1 MGSEPSWRSASA
13 TSCPLN
19 GTPLYDVTQTSV
31 DFLRDTFDP
40 DKINAVVLLTDGRN
54 EDGEPGDDEAQLEAL
69 LTSLRGSSEGVN
81 SEPVRI
87 FAIAYG
93 EDADLAVL
101 RRIAEASNAVAYD
114 ASDASTINQ
123 VFAAVVSNF

>member
-1 MGSEPSWRSASA
+1 M
-13 TSCPLN
+13 
-19 GTPLYDVTQTSV
+19 
-31 DFLRDTFDP
+31 
-40 DKINAVVLLTDGRN
+40 VLLTDGRN
-54 EDGEPGDDEAQLEAL
+54 EDGEPGNDEAQLEAL
-69 LTSLRGSSEGVN
+69 LDSLRGSSEGVN